1 MAFPLERLS
10 EEARREVMRLARPFR
25 LRRGEVL
32 FYPQDPAH
40 AVYLVEEGLVRLFL
54 LNSKDEEA
62 TLALVG
68 PGGFLGEAAFS
79 GGVYGAYA
87 EPLVYTEGV
96 SLSGRELALLMN
108 KNPEVA
114 RLFLELS
121 LSRLKEA
128 ERRLMELRFLP
139 VSSRLARL
147 LLRYFPD
154 GEVPLS
160 HQDLAALVG
169 ATRETV
175 TKLLGEWALKGIL
188 ELGYRKVRV
197 VETEILARFVEP
209 EGA

>member
-1 MAFPLERLS
+1 MTFPLGLS

-54 LNSKDEEA
+54 LSKDEEA

-79 GGVYGAYA
+79 GGVYGAHA

-128 ERRLMELRFLP
+128 ERRLMELRLLP

-169 ATRETV
+169 ASRETV

-188 ELGYRKVRV
+188 ELGYRRVRV
-197 VETEILARFVEP
+197 VEKEILARFVEP